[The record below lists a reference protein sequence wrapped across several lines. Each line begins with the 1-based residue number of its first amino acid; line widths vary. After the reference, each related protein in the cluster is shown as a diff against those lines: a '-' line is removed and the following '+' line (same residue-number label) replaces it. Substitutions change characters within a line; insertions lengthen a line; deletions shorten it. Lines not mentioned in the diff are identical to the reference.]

1 MENPQIN
8 PIESIANPP
17 PDETILIQAKLIKK
31 SKEDSFD
38 WILKNAED
46 FRKIIEA
53 NPNLIKEYQENPEA
67 VENFINEQLQKK
79 ELLH

>member
-1 MENPQIN
+1 MEQPQIN
-8 PIESIANPP
+8 PIESRTNPL

-38 WILKNAED
+38 WILKNADD

-53 NPNLIKEYQENPEA
+53 NPNLIKQYQENPEA

-79 ELLH
+79 ELFH